1 MATKKRTSKTK
12 RKNNKPSA
20 AEVQKVEEFRL
31 EILLWALIAC
41 SLLLFVSNFGIG
53 GTIGNYVSSF
63 LFGIFG
69 LTAYVFPILLIIACF
84 FMISN
89 RGNFLAII
97 KLLGGILL
105 IAFLCMFISLIFVS
119 FILKEATLMTPM
131 ESFK

>member
-84 FMISN
+84 FMISIN
-89 RGNFLAII
+89 RIFMYVYFAYFYIIYSERSDTYDSNGVVYIFL
-97 KLLGGILL
+97 
-105 IAFLCMFISLIFVS
+105 
-119 FILKEATLMTPM
+119 
-131 ESFK
+131 